1 MGQFRVKVEKLA
13 KGHIAQHTKSG
24 KKAVIKKIERILY
37 ELSEHP
43 YTGTGNPEQLKHELS
58 GFWSRRISQKDRM
71 IYKVKEDI
79 VTVYVVSA
87 MGHYGDK

>member
-1 MGQFRVKVEKLA
+1 MGKYFVELIESSKKDLQR
-13 KGHIAQHTKSG
+13 HNKSG
-24 KKAVIKKIERILY
+24 KKSVIKKIERILY

>member
-1 MGQFRVKVEKLA
+1 MGKYFVELIESSKKDLQ
-13 KGHIAQHTKSG
+13 KHNKSG
-24 KKAVIKKIERILY
+24 NKSVIKKIERILY

-71 IYKVKEDI
+71 VYKVKEDI

-87 MGHYGDK
+87 MGHYADK